1 MPDITAAMVKQ
12 LRDRTG
18 AAMMLC
24 KEALVESTGDFD
36 EAVVYIRKKLGAK
49 LSDRGDRVASEGVIA
64 VCVVDGKDSAI
75 IELNSETDFVARAD
89 DFKLLAKELAEHVA
103 KTKGHSVETVLTE
116 KSLADGSMTV
126 QERVDD
132 VFTRLR
138 ERLVFRRF
146 ELISTD
152 EKGVL
157 ATYVHI
163 PANDRIGVLVE
174 LEAPTEAAAS
184 SDEAKQIGKEV
195 ALQITA
201 SSPKYVSREEVPA
214 EVVSRELDIARET
227 AKAEGKPEAAIE
239 KIAEGRLRGFYE
251 ESVLLD
257 QPYNRDPKKTVGK
270 LLDESGFKVRKFVR
284 YEVGQGSTGVETS
297 GEIKG
302 AAE

>member
-64 VCVVDGKDSAI
+64 VYVVDGKDAAI

-89 DFKLLAKELAEHVA
+89 DFKMLAKELAEHVA
-103 KTKGHSVETVLTE
+103 RTKGHSVETVLTE
-116 KSLADGSMTV
+116 KSLADGNMTV

-174 LEAPTEAAAS
+174 LEAPTEAAS
-184 SDEAKQIGKEV
+184 SSEEAKQIGKEI

-214 EVVSRELDIARET
+214 EVVSREMEIARET
-227 AKAEGKPEAAIE
+227 AKSEGKPEAAIE

-270 LLDESGFKVRKFVR
+270 LLDESGFNVRRFVR
-284 YEVGQGSTGVETS
+284 YEVGQGVTGAETS
-297 GEIKG
+297 GDIKG